1 MTFIKTTSALLMAV
15 FIAGCG
21 TASLTEDIYS
31 HAHSDTSTAASTSI
45 IILAHTALSADDIEM
60 IVDDYEHE
68 TNDTRRLYYAY
79 LLSKRT
85 QQPQYTADFIES
97 AVLNLDEITSN
108 ETGWVSITNPLY
120 DHLAYLAHT
129 DEAALKAMVKAAS
142 VADGAHLTAIV
153 DDLKA
158 LYARDSGRVD
168 SVVEDVN
175 DSSIH
180 KLIKEQ

>member
-1 MTFIKTTSALLMAV
+1 MKIVKTTSALLMAL

-21 TASLTEDIYS
+21 TASLTEDIYR
-31 HAHSDTSTAASTSI
+31 HAHSDTSTAASTSM
-45 IILAHTALSADDIEM
+45 IILAHTALSADDIEI

-68 TNDTRRLYYAY
+68 TNDTMRMYYAY

-85 QQPQYTADFIES
+85 QQPQYTTDFIEL
-97 AVLNLDEITSN
+97 AMLNLDEITSN

-120 DHLAYLAHT
+120 EHLAYLAHT
-129 DEAALKAMVKAAS
+129 NESALKAMVKAAN
-142 VADGAHLTAIV
+142 VADGGHLTAIV
-153 DDLKA
+153 EDLKG

-168 SVVEDVN
+168 PVVEDVN